1 MRTVAALTMIMAI
14 VVAAIPVE
22 NLDIVRAD
30 YANTLT
36 INYASDVAGANNN
49 SDLYTA
55 NSYENSYGGDQLRI
69 QRIEGS
75 MITELFTV
83 QKSGTNADT
92 AMITGSLLASG
103 TNSLDIRNEEYYQY
117 IQFDNTFV
125 SPFRAAVGSL
135 AYTYTYQ
142 ATPQTFNGG
151 TDSTG
156 NNVSGSITINI
167 LSTASPTGNSNNAG
181 TGSITATT
189 DDGGYTS
196 YNLSNLTADTV
207 YTSSYTSNIR
217 TAQENLIRTYNTMA
231 QQDIATL
238 QAIQNKVSSSGNGS
252 GKLTDTDRNNWAN
265 LQAKYAS
272 GQGAS
277 DYSAARTLNVSFS
290 NLGGTG
296 TASLTNFEKDLIC
309 KCFYNSSNNSL
320 TLDRYELIEISKGQS
335 SVYVPR
341 LTGSNAALTGQSVD
355 TNKYLVS
362 GRARIDGIKSNAF
375 VGAGINT
382 LNIASNIRFI
392 GAEAFA
398 GSPLRTVTID
408 MTNCEIIGDRA
419 FKGCTN
425 LTNVSFTGTYTGT
438 ASKLQEIGKEAFA
451 DTALSAITIP
461 NSVGTIGA
469 GGFANNAQLSRVE
482 FASGGTNTAMTMQPY
497 AFFNATNLSSVVF
510 PSGTNNRQFQIMKFG
525 FALDTG
531 TNGGSLSDFTFPAA
545 NNSVNYGSEAD
556 YDYILANRSRLQTVT
571 WPGLLQNKIP
581 DNTLWG
587 CEELSYTRFPDGAA
601 RADYTADALFQGVQN
616 TDFYVEGP
624 ANINA
629 QTVATP
635 RKTTWTAKAGYDNG
649 NGIIPYKFTDST
661 GTHFEI
667 GVKENPADTEPKYIA
682 TIDVTNEAAKEATL
696 SKYTAYTTPN
706 ANDRFSIVIPDKV
719 GEYTVVAIG
728 PNCFDDDI
736 KNKIY
741 ELIIK
746 DGSVR
751 QIAAEAFKGSENL
764 QWVEIGD
771 AVASIGREAF
781 ADCPKLENVVFSQT
795 QTAGFYGQ
803 DAYWKDQHVLGT
815 DAFKTGSTYLT
826 FHGAIH
832 PDYAPFAL
840 AMSADSKN
848 MTSTRSECQICYKTD
863 APLNLTVIRDADG
876 KATLIDYPHYEEV
889 DYINEGLIDE
899 YKTETND
906 PDFSI
911 KDRFELVNEI
921 GNNTNDDNKAV
932 PTWARDIVLQTLN
945 MNLPKGIENIDSA
958 KYFKDSKNSADFVYF
973 NRIYKKND
981 PPYSTT
987 NPPYEEDTQPR
998 YVNTFGKAGNESV
1011 NSLYSSYQYTPNDA
1025 PDDYVETVP
1034 GLFSGFFDESDLD
1047 KPDTNNGNLMW
1058 NAYDG
1063 HSYTEN
1069 NERGNDYLTS
1079 VQMPTVEE
1087 FPDYAFDSAENL
1099 KSLTIGSA
1107 LDKVGIQPFRDCKS
1121 LFEINTGDST
1131 KYAYD
1136 GNMLFYENEGDS
1148 TQPSYK
1154 IIQCLE
1160 GRGRRDAADGN
1171 YGSTEISSKTNP
1183 WLSQV
1188 SSIADYAFANC
1199 EEIYTVDLSDT
1210 SVRTISEGAFNGCS
1224 KLESVTLPATVNMVQ
1239 RDAFVGVTDR
1249 NFRLEVPNPNCYI
1262 NPEAFDLGPGRTE
1275 TLYISGIQYVD
1286 EKTEETSTC
1295 YNAYLELLKKYPGQV
1310 EFNEIGTTYTV
1321 RFYDED
1327 RNQLGSNYEIARGED
1342 VLNPP
1347 IEAAR
1352 AAAKTG
1358 RRFDTWLCLLDNG
1371 EILRG
1376 EEAYKNV
1383 TENRRVEA
1391 IYVDDPSSVVPDGN
1405 NYTLTVQNGTALVN
1419 NNPVTIPATV
1429 HGGDTI
1435 TIIATD
1441 SANFRVW
1448 TVTPNN
1454 YTSLLLGANNPV
1466 TTFTMPNANITV
1478 TANSAIDGSGANPDG
1493 TYTVTVNNGTG
1504 GGNYRPGATV
1514 TITANTPNT
1523 GASFV
1528 NWTTT
1533 TSGVTFANA
1542 TSASTTFVMPSSNV
1556 SVTANFS
1563 DGTGGQP
1570 GGNTPGGDNTTKY
1583 KVTVNYGSGSG
1594 EYAAGETVN
1603 ITANAP
1609 ESSNRVFSRW
1619 TTSNSGL
1626 GFANANAVS
1635 TSFVMPATDVTVTA
1649 NYKTRTSDDDDD
1661 DDDDSSSSRRPGTN
1675 TSTNTVTNTPGSST
1689 NTTGTTGTV
1698 NNPSNE
1704 SGSTAGTNNTNG
1716 NRIYITKNGIS
1727 NTDVASLAVSGST
1740 DNFIVR
1746 ITESAEATA
1755 AVEQAL
1761 TNTYGSLSGLAYL
1774 PMDISLYDSTGQ
1786 NKITDTTGLN
1796 ITVTMPIPDVLIQYG
1811 GNARVAAADNGN
1823 LVQLTPR
1830 FTTIDGIACIS
1841 FVPPHFSPYVIY
1853 VDTNNLIAG
1862 QMLDSTP
1869 ATGDPIH
1876 PKWFAAIGMACV
1888 SILLFVT
1895 SDGRK
1900 RKKFR
1905 AA

>member
-1 MRTVAALTMIMAI
+1 MAKSRKKKNNKLRRRVMRTVAALTMIMAI

-92 AMITGSLLASG
+92 AMITVSLLASG

-125 SPFRAAVGSL
+125 SAFRAAVGSL

-181 TGSITATT
+181 TGSIAATT
-189 DDGGYTS
+189 DDGGYTR

-252 GKLTDTDRNNWAN
+252 GTLTDTDRNNWAN

-272 GQGAS
+272 GQGAT
-277 DYSAARTLNVSFS
+277 DYNAAHMLNVSFS
-290 NLGGTG
+290 NLGGTTQ

-392 GAEAFA
+392 GADAFA

-525 FALDTG
+525 FALDAG
-531 TNGGSLSDFTFPAA
+531 TNGGSLSDFTFPAS

-635 RKTTWTAKAGYDNG
+635 RETTWTAKAGYDNR
-649 NGIIPYKFTDST
+649 NGIIPSKFTDST

-889 DYINEGLIDE
+889 DYINKGLIDE
-899 YKTETND
+899 YETETNE
-906 PDFSI
+906 PNFSI

-921 GNNTNDDNKAV
+921 GNNANNDNKAV

-987 NPPYEEDTQPR
+987 KPPYEEDTQPR
-998 YVNTFGKAGNESV
+998 NVNIFGKAENESV
-1011 NSLYSSYQYTPNDA
+1011 NSLYSSYQYTPNDV

-1034 GLFSGFFDESDLD
+1034 GLFSGFFDESNLD
-1047 KPDTNNGNLMW
+1047 APADTNGNLMW

-1131 KYAYD
+1131 KSAYD
-1136 GNMLFYENEGDS
+1136 GNMLF
-1148 TQPSYK
+1148 
-1154 IIQCLE
+1154 
-1160 GRGRRDAADGN
+1160 
-1171 YGSTEISSKTNP
+1171 
-1183 WLSQV
+1183 
-1188 SSIADYAFANC
+1188 
-1199 EEIYTVDLSDT
+1199 
-1210 SVRTISEGAFNGCS
+1210 
-1224 KLESVTLPATVNMVQ
+1224 
-1239 RDAFVGVTDR
+1239 
-1249 NFRLEVPNPNCYI
+1249 
-1262 NPEAFDLGPGRTE
+1262 
-1275 TLYISGIQYVD
+1275 
-1286 EKTEETSTC
+1286 
-1295 YNAYLELLKKYPGQV
+1295 
-1310 EFNEIGTTYTV
+1310 
-1321 RFYDED
+1321 
-1327 RNQLGSNYEIARGED
+1327 
-1342 VLNPP
+1342 
-1347 IEAAR
+1347 
-1352 AAAKTG
+1352 
-1358 RRFDTWLCLLDNG
+1358 
-1371 EILRG
+1371 
-1376 EEAYKNV
+1376 
-1383 TENRRVEA
+1383 
-1391 IYVDDPSSVVPDGN
+1391 
-1405 NYTLTVQNGTALVN
+1405 
-1419 NNPVTIPATV
+1419 
-1429 HGGDTI
+1429 
-1435 TIIATD
+1435 
-1441 SANFRVW
+1441 
-1448 TVTPNN
+1448 
-1454 YTSLLLGANNPV
+1454 
-1466 TTFTMPNANITV
+1466 
-1478 TANSAIDGSGANPDG
+1478 
-1493 TYTVTVNNGTG
+1493 
-1504 GGNYRPGATV
+1504 
-1514 TITANTPNT
+1514 
-1523 GASFV
+1523 
-1528 NWTTT
+1528 
-1533 TSGVTFANA
+1533 
-1542 TSASTTFVMPSSNV
+1542 
-1556 SVTANFS
+1556 
-1563 DGTGGQP
+1563 
-1570 GGNTPGGDNTTKY
+1570 
-1583 KVTVNYGSGSG
+1583 
-1594 EYAAGETVN
+1594 
-1603 ITANAP
+1603 
-1609 ESSNRVFSRW
+1609 
-1619 TTSNSGL
+1619 
-1626 GFANANAVS
+1626 
-1635 TSFVMPATDVTVTA
+1635 
-1649 NYKTRTSDDDDD
+1649 
-1661 DDDDSSSSRRPGTN
+1661 
-1675 TSTNTVTNTPGSST
+1675 
-1689 NTTGTTGTV
+1689 
-1698 NNPSNE
+1698 
-1704 SGSTAGTNNTNG
+1704 
-1716 NRIYITKNGIS
+1716 
-1727 NTDVASLAVSGST
+1727 
-1740 DNFIVR
+1740 
-1746 ITESAEATA
+1746 
-1755 AVEQAL
+1755 
-1761 TNTYGSLSGLAYL
+1761 
-1774 PMDISLYDSTGQ
+1774 
-1786 NKITDTTGLN
+1786 
-1796 ITVTMPIPDVLIQYG
+1796 
-1811 GNARVAAADNGN
+1811 
-1823 LVQLTPR
+1823 
-1830 FTTIDGIACIS
+1830 
-1841 FVPPHFSPYVIY
+1841 
-1853 VDTNNLIAG
+1853 
-1862 QMLDSTP
+1862 
-1869 ATGDPIH
+1869 
-1876 PKWFAAIGMACV
+1876 
-1888 SILLFVT
+1888 
-1895 SDGRK
+1895 
-1900 RKKFR
+1900 
-1905 AA
+1905 